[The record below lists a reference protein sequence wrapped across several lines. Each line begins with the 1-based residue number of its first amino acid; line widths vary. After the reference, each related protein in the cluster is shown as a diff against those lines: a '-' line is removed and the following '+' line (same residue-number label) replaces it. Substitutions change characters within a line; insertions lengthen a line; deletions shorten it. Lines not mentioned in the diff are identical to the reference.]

1 MSSLP
6 PAVARTLTAYGID
19 LGKWLEVYGV
29 EGQWQ
34 GAECGCVDVRCLGL
48 HHDAGERCP
57 CLPAQIES
65 FLKDEGPAETQGP

>member
-57 CLPAQIES
+57 
-65 FLKDEGPAETQGP
+65 D